1 MKNIENSTERIIK
14 IIKQLN
20 IFTIDELKQEIILN
34 EKTFY
39 SDELIEHILL
49 YHPNIKNSYG
59 TEHLFTT
66 MEDTIRVGY
75 KDFNYCAPRQFNKRV
90 NNE

>member
-59 TEHLFTT
+59 FFYW
-66 MEDTIRVGY
+66 D
-75 KDFNYCAPRQFNKRV
+75 NK
-90 NNE
+90 